1 MSRNEPDDAELEAL
15 LSRCAAGDRAALETL
30 YARVAPILLAVLMRI
45 LRRRDAAE
53 DALQDVFVS
62 VWQRARQFDPI
73 RGRALAWLVSMARYR
88 AIDLQRATRP
98 AVALSEVST
107 REPQLQSEGPAESGD
122 MLGTGALLLRCLEQI
137 AAPQRR
143 CLMLAYEEGLTH
155 NEIARA
161 VNEPLGT
168 VKSWV
173 RRSLT
178 SKPSCWIVSPPST
191 HSARCAVAPA
201 VASSV
206 CASTAPRHAARFIA
220 GKITGAPSAAR

>member
-1 MSRNEPDDAELEAL
+1 MSRSEPDGAELETL
-15 LSRCAAGDRAALETL
+15 LSRCAAGDRTALETL
-30 YARVAPILLAVLMRI
+30 YTRVAPILLAVLMRI

-62 VWQRARQFDPI
+62 IWQRARQFDPI

-88 AIDLQRATRP
+88 AIDVQRATRP

-107 REPQLQSEGPAESGD
+107 LEPQLQSQDPAESGD
-122 MLGTGALLLRCLEQI
+122 MLGSGALLVRCLEQI

-155 NEIARA
+155 SEIARE

-173 RRSLT
+173 RRSL
-178 SKPSCWIVSPPST
+178 I
-191 HSARCAVAPA
+191 ALRRCLE
-201 VASSV
+201 S
-206 CASTAPRHAARFIA
+206 
-220 GKITGAPSAAR
+220 

>member
-1 MSRNEPDDAELEAL
+1 MSPAQVEQPTHRPVNEPDGAELEAL
-15 LSRCAAGDRAALETL
+15 LSRCAAGDRSALEIL
-30 YARVAPILLAVLMRI
+30 YTRVAPILLAVLMRI

-88 AIDLQRATRP
+88 AIDMQRSARA
-98 AVALSEVST
+98 AVALSDASAL
-107 REPQLQSEGPAESGD
+107 EPQLQSEGPLDGGE

-137 AAPQRR
+137 AAPQRH
-143 CLMLAYEEGLTH
+143 CLMLAYHEGLTH
-155 NEIARA
+155 SEIARA

-173 RRSLT
+173 RRSLLALRKCLE
-178 SKPSCWIVSPPST
+178 S
-191 HSARCAVAPA
+191 
-201 VASSV
+201 
-206 CASTAPRHAARFIA
+206 
-220 GKITGAPSAAR
+220 

>member
-1 MSRNEPDDAELEAL
+1 MSRNEPDGAELEAL
-15 LSRCAAGDRAALETL
+15 LARCAAGDRSALETL
-30 YARVAPILLAVLMRI
+30 YARVAPLLLAVLLRI

-107 REPQLQSEGPAESGD
+107 LEPQLQS
-122 MLGTGALLLRCLEQI
+122 
-137 AAPQRR
+137 QRR

-155 NEIARA
+155 SEIARA

-173 RRSLT
+173 RRSL
-178 SKPSCWIVSPPST
+178 I
-191 HSARCAVAPA
+191 ALRRCLE
-201 VASSV
+201 S
-206 CASTAPRHAARFIA
+206 
-220 GKITGAPSAAR
+220 

>member
-1 MSRNEPDDAELEAL
+1 MSRAQGGQPTHPAEPDGAELEAL
-15 LSRCAAGDRAALETL
+15 LARCAEGDRSALEAL
-30 YARVAPILLAVLMRI
+30 YARVAPILLAVLMRM

-88 AIDLQRATRP
+88 AIDLQRAARP
-98 AVALSEVST
+98 ALALSEVSAL
-107 REPQLQSEGPAESGD
+107 EPQLQSEDPAEASE
-122 MLGTGALLLRCLEQI
+122 MLGSGALLWRCLEQI

-143 CLMLAYEEGLTH
+143 CLMLAYQDGLTH
-155 NEIARA
+155 SEIARA

-173 RRSLT
+173 RRSL
-178 SKPSCWIVSPPST
+178 I
-191 HSARCAVAPA
+191 ALRRCLE
-201 VASSV
+201 S
-206 CASTAPRHAARFIA
+206 
-220 GKITGAPSAAR
+220 

>member
-1 MSRNEPDDAELEAL
+1 MSRSEPDGAELEAL

-62 VWQRARQFDPI
+62 VWQRAHQFDPI

-88 AIDLQRATRP
+88 AIDLQRAARP
-98 AVALSEVST
+98 ALPLNELST
-107 REPQLQSEGPAESGD
+107 LEPQLQSESPLEGGEL
-122 MLGTGALLLRCLEQI
+122 LGTGALLMRCLEQI

-155 NEIARA
+155 SEIARA

-173 RRSLT
+173 RRSLM
-178 SKPSCWIVSPPST
+178 
-191 HSARCAVAPA
+191 ALRRCLE
-201 VASSV
+201 S
-206 CASTAPRHAARFIA
+206 
-220 GKITGAPSAAR
+220 

>member
-1 MSRNEPDDAELEAL
+1 MSHNEPDGAELEAL
-15 LSRCAAGDRAALETL
+15 LSRCAAGDRSALETL
-30 YARVAPILLAVLMRI
+30 YARVAPILLAVLMRM
-45 LRRRDAAE
+45 LKRRDAAE

-98 AVALSEVST
+98 VLALSEVSSL
-107 REPQLQSEGPAESGD
+107 EPQLQAEGPAESSEL
-122 MLGTGALLLRCLEQI
+122 LGTGALLRRCLEQI

-143 CLMLAYEEGLTH
+143 CLMLAYHDGLTH
-155 NEIARA
+155 SEIARA

-173 RRSLT
+173 RRSLL
-178 SKPSCWIVSPPST
+178 
-191 HSARCAVAPA
+191 ALRRCLE
-201 VASSV
+201 S
-206 CASTAPRHAARFIA
+206 
-220 GKITGAPSAAR
+220 

>member
-1 MSRNEPDDAELEAL
+1 RAGGAQVERPPHRPVNEREGAELEAL
-15 LSRCAAGDRAALETL
+15 LPRCAGGDRAALEIL
-30 YARVAPILLAVLMRI
+30 YTRVAPILLAVLMRI

-88 AIDLQRATRP
+88 AIDLQRASRP
-98 AVALSEVST
+98 ALAISEVST
-107 REPQLQSEGPAESGD
+107 LEPQLQSEGPAESSD

-155 NEIARA
+155 SEIARV

-173 RRSLT
+173 RRSL
-178 SKPSCWIVSPPST
+178 I
-191 HSARCAVAPA
+191 ALRRCLE
-201 VASSV
+201 S
-206 CASTAPRHAARFIA
+206 
-220 GKITGAPSAAR
+220 

>member
-1 MSRNEPDDAELEAL
+1 MSRSEPDGAEIEAL

-45 LRRRDAAE
+45 LRRRDVAE

-62 VWQRARQFDPI
+62 VWQRAHQFDPI

-88 AIDLQRATRP
+88 AIDLQRAARP
-98 AVALSEVST
+98 ALPLSEVSAL
-107 REPQLQSEGPAESGD
+107 EPQLQSESPLEGGE
-122 MLGTGALLLRCLEQI
+122 MLGTGALLMRCLEQI

-155 NEIARA
+155 SEIARA

-173 RRSLT
+173 RRSLM
-178 SKPSCWIVSPPST
+178 
-191 HSARCAVAPA
+191 ALRRCLEP
-201 VASSV
+201 
-206 CASTAPRHAARFIA
+206 
-220 GKITGAPSAAR
+220 

>member
-1 MSRNEPDDAELEAL
+1 MSRNEPDGAELEAL
-15 LSRCAAGDRAALETL
+15 LSRCGAGDRAALETL
-30 YARVAPILLAVLMRI
+30 YAQVAPILLAVLMRI

-98 AVALSEVST
+98 AVAMSEVSAL
-107 REPQLQSEGPAESGD
+107 EPQLQSEDPAESSD
-122 MLGTGALLLRCLEQI
+122 MLGAGALLLRCLEQI

-155 NEIARA
+155 SEIARA

-173 RRSLT
+173 RRSLL
-178 SKPSCWIVSPPST
+178 VLR
-191 HSARCAVAPA
+191 RCLE
-201 VASSV
+201 S
-206 CASTAPRHAARFIA
+206 
-220 GKITGAPSAAR
+220 

>member
-1 MSRNEPDDAELEAL
+1 MDYDQLMSRTEGGQPTHRPDNEPDGAELEAL

-30 YARVAPILLAVLMRI
+30 YTRVAPLLLAVLMRI

-73 RGRALAWLVSMARYR
+73 RGRALAWLTSMARYR

-98 AVALSEVST
+98 VVALSDVNEL
-107 REPQLQSEGPAESGD
+107 EPQLQSEGPLEAGEI
-122 MLGTGALLLRCLEQI
+122 LGSGALLRRCLEQI

-143 CLMLAYEEGLTH
+143 CLLLAYQDGLTH
-155 NEIARA
+155 SEIARA

-173 RRSLT
+173 RRSL
-178 SKPSCWIVSPPST
+178 I
-191 HSARCAVAPA
+191 ALRRCLEP
-201 VASSV
+201 
-206 CASTAPRHAARFIA
+206 
-220 GKITGAPSAAR
+220 